1 LTKRFEHLQ
10 EAARQQMPSAFGN
23 TANWQTFTLGDYNAD
38 AETCML
44 TSSLWPV
51 NFKVKVSP
59 KEAARFCEG
68 FAWRSFGA
76 PELAFQ
82 SGIITL
88 KSAPVLVSFNGE
100 THTYSLTR

>member
-1 LTKRFEHLQ
+1 
-10 EAARQQMPSAFGN
+10 MPA
-23 TANWQTFTLGDYNAD
+23 WQSFTLGDYNAD
-38 AETCML
+38 AETYTL

-51 NFKVKVSP
+51 NFKVKVAP
-59 KEAARFCEG
+59 KEAARFREG
-68 FAWRSFGA
+68 FARRSLGT

-82 SGIITL
+82 SGVITL